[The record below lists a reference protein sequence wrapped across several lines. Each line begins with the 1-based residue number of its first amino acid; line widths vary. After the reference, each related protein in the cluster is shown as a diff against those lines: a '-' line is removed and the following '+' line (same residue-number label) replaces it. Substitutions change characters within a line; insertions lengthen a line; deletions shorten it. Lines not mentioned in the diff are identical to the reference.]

1 MPFWTFFDY
10 VEKSG
15 RNPIREWL
23 DGLPED
29 DHAKIDYRLIQ
40 MAAMRPPWP
49 EKWISKYRTTELFE
63 FRITGNKVQ
72 YRPLGIYWGRLRY
85 VLLAGAIEKGDRIPK
100 SDIDTAER
108 RLSDLR
114 KDPMHHAVIHQ
125 FDGEE
130 DLEEDGTQGVS

>member
-1 MPFWTFFDY
+1 MLLWTFFDY

-15 RNPIREWL
+15 RNPILEWL
-23 DGLPED
+23 DDLPVRD
-29 DHAKIDYRLIQ
+29 QARIDFRLAQ

-63 FRITGNKVQ
+63 FRITGNSVQ

-85 VLLAGAIEKGDRIPK
+85 VLLAGAIEKNDRIPR
-100 SDIDTAER
+100 SDVEAAER

-114 KDPMHHAVIHQ
+114 KDPTHAVVHQ
-125 FDGEE
+125 FDDEE
-130 DLEEDGTQGVS
+130 DLEADGA